1 MQKLQTYKD
10 AQTFLV
16 NCVEELL
23 EGYEFK
29 LNNVLDANRRCIH
42 HTNSVAMHQLNK
54 AFMRFK
60 EVEQWHNEHDKD
72 QENPWMD
79 GEPDYD
85 T

>member
-1 MQKLQTYKD
+1 MQQLKTQQD
-10 AQTFLV
+10 AITFLV

-29 LNNVLDANRRCIH
+29 LNNILDADRCCIH
-42 HTNSVAMHQLNK
+42 HTNSVAIRQLDR

-60 EVEQWHNEHDKD
+60 EIEQWHKENE
-72 QENPWMD
+72 
-79 GEPDYD
+79 

>member
-1 MQKLQTYKD
+1 MQQLETYKD

-29 LNNVLDANRRCIH
+29 FTNILDNNGRCIPN
-42 HTNSVAMHQLNK
+42 TNRIALHQLQK
-54 AFMRFK
+54 AFWRFK
-60 EVEQWHNEHDKD
+60 EVETWHKKQNKEQKD
-72 QENPWMD
+72 
-79 GEPDYD
+79 D